1 MAKSLTKLLDKYGLR
16 KKNIAYVKHEG
27 YNLNAMISV
36 LKYVVNCE
44 FLGIEKKTSRA
55 LVLDMRFQKHV
66 NMALERENLQKSQIC
81 SIKSTKAN

>member
-1 MAKSLTKLLDKYGLR
+1 MTIGLFEAIETTRQALAKRLTKLLDKYGLR

-44 FLGIEKKTSRA
+44 FLGIEKKLLGHLFWTC
-55 LVLDMRFQKHV
+55 VF
-66 NMALERENLQKSQIC
+66 KSM
-81 SIKSTKAN
+81 SIWH